1 MITVKRYDENMLQEN
16 TYVLTDSETNQGM
29 IIDPGCYTPAMKKEL
44 QNMAE
49 LKYIILTHAH
59 GDHMGA
65 LNAIR
70 RDYPD
75 AVLIAGAKERNL
87 LLDAEN
93 NGSMEFSPEPVSTE
107 ADRYVSEG
115 DSVTLGSIEFTF
127 METPGHTEGGI
138 CICGDGKIFTGD
150 TLFVQSCGR
159 TDMYSSD
166 FMDMVDS
173 LTRLRSV
180 KTNYHMYP
188 GHEQDGMLFD
198 QYAWID
204 SLVARIRAAYGR

>member
-29 IIDPGCYTPAMKKEL
+29 IIDPGCYTPAMKTEL
-44 QNMAE
+44 QHLTE

-75 AVLIAGAKERNL
+75 AVLIAGAKEKNL

-115 DSVTLGSIEFTF
+115 DSVTLGSVTFTF

-150 TLFVQSCGR
+150 TLFFRSIGR
-159 TDMYSSD
+159 TDLYSGN
-166 FMDMVDS
+166 MEQMRKS
-173 LTRLRSV
+173 LQKLMRLPDEIQV
-180 KTNYHMYP
+180 LP
-188 GHEQDGMLFD
+188 GHGPGTSIGAEKKGNPF
-198 QYAWID
+198 
-204 SLVARIRAAYGR
+204 V

>member
-1 MITVKRYDENMLQEN
+1 MITVKRYNENMLQEN
-16 TYVLTDSETNQGM
+16 TYILTDSETNQGM
-29 IIDPGCYTPAMKKEL
+29 VIDPGCYTPAMKKEL
-44 QNMAE
+44 RNLTE

-70 RDYPD
+70 KDYPD
-75 AVLIAGAKERNL
+75 AVLIAGVKEKKL

-115 DSVTLGSIEFTF
+115 DSVTLGSIKFTF
-127 METPGHTEGGI
+127 METPGHTQGGI

-150 TLFVQSCGR
+150 TLFFRSIGR
-159 TDMYSSD
+159 TDLYSGN
-166 FMDMVDS
+166 MEQMRKS
-173 LTRLRSV
+173 LQKLMRLPDEIQVLSG
-180 KTNYHMYP
+180 HGP
-188 GHEQDGMLFD
+188 GTSIGAEKKGNPF
-198 QYAWID
+198 
-204 SLVARIRAAYGR
+204 V

>member
-1 MITVKRYDENMLQEN
+1 MLQEN
-16 TYVLTDSETNQGM
+16 TYILTDSETNQGM
-29 IIDPGCYTPAMKKEL
+29 VIDPGCYTPAMKKEL
-44 QNMAE
+44 RNLTE

-70 RDYPD
+70 KDYPD
-75 AVLIAGAKERNL
+75 AVLIAGVKEKKL

-115 DSVTLGSIEFTF
+115 DSVTLGSIKFTF
-127 METPGHTEGGI
+127 METPGHTQGGI

-150 TLFVQSCGR
+150 TLFFRSIGR
-159 TDMYSSD
+159 TDLHSGNMEQ
-166 FMDMVDS
+166 MRKS
-173 LTRLRSV
+173 LQKLMRLPDEIQV
-180 KTNYHMYP
+180 LP
-188 GHEQDGMLFD
+188 GHGPGTSIGAEKKGNPF
-198 QYAWID
+198 
-204 SLVARIRAAYGR
+204 V

>member
-29 IIDPGCYTPAMKKEL
+29 LIDPGCYTPAMKTEL
-44 QNMAE
+44 QHLTE

-75 AVLIAGAKERNL
+75 AVLIAGAKEKNL

-115 DSVTLGSIEFTF
+115 DSVTLGSVTFTF

-150 TLFVQSCGR
+150 TLFFRSIGR
-159 TDMYSSD
+159 TDLYSGN
-166 FMDMVDS
+166 MEQMRKS
-173 LTRLRSV
+173 LQKLMRLPDEIQV
-180 KTNYHMYP
+180 LP
-188 GHEQDGMLFD
+188 GHGPGTSIGAEKKGNPF
-198 QYAWID
+198 
-204 SLVARIRAAYGR
+204 V

>member
-1 MITVKRYDENMLQEN
+1 MLQEN
-16 TYVLTDSETNQGM
+16 TYILTDSETNQGM
-29 IIDPGCYTPAMKKEL
+29 VIDPGCYTPAMKKEL
-44 QNMAE
+44 RDLTE

-70 RDYPD
+70 KDYPD
-75 AVLIAGAKERNL
+75 AVLIAGVKEKKL

-115 DSVTLGSIEFTF
+115 DSVTLGSIKFTF
-127 METPGHTEGGI
+127 METPGHTQGGI

-150 TLFVQSCGR
+150 TLFFRSIGR
-159 TDMYSSD
+159 TDLYSGN
-166 FMDMVDS
+166 MEQMRKS
-173 LTRLRSV
+173 LQKLMRLPDEIQV
-180 KTNYHMYP
+180 LP
-188 GHEQDGMLFD
+188 GHGPGTSIGAEKKGNPF
-198 QYAWID
+198 
-204 SLVARIRAAYGR
+204 V

>member
-16 TYVLTDSETNQGM
+16 TYILTDFETNQGM
-29 IIDPGCYTPAMKKEL
+29 VIDPGCYTPAMKKEL
-44 QNMAE
+44 RNLTE

-70 RDYPD
+70 KDYPD
-75 AVLIAGAKERNL
+75 AVLIAGVKEKKL

-127 METPGHTEGGI
+127 METPGHTKGGI

-150 TLFVQSCGR
+150 TLFFRSIGR
-159 TDMYSSD
+159 TDLYSGN
-166 FMDMVDS
+166 MEQMRKS
-173 LTRLRSV
+173 LQKLMRLPDEIQV
-180 KTNYHMYP
+180 LP
-188 GHEQDGMLFD
+188 GHGPDTSIGAEKKGNPF
-198 QYAWID
+198 
-204 SLVARIRAAYGR
+204 V